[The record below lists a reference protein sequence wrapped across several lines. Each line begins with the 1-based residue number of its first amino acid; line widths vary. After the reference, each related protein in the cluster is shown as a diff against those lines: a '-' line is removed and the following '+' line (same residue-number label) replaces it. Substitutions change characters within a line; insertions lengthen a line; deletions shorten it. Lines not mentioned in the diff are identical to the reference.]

1 MQSIGLYVN
10 RTRPLEWRAQ
20 WATRVNK
27 PCIHLAYI
35 ARPSVS
41 SSYFVL
47 IHSSHSSPLYIWNGL
62 RDIHFS
68 WVYIR
73 SFPSSK
79 MAFLFFQWFSEN
91 PWIILIHSKKDVIL
105 LVLSSSSSPFPNDAN
120 KKRQNE
126 SLGIRKLFFFREKK
140 NKKQTVFFLYSCPA
154 MLHNCTA
161 DPISQFRRVCLHK
174 IIILGRY
181 IYTLSNF
188 PSLFFFK
195 WTLRCVIPL
204 YTCQT
209 SSWLL

>member
-1 MQSIGLYVN
+1 MFFFSWWNAWRLSWLADRNNVLQQSISIWIFFLIWPALLYTFTREMQSIGLHVI
-10 RTRPLEWRAQ
+10 RTRPLECRAQ

-68 WVYIR
+68 WVHIR

-91 PWIILIHSKKDVIL
+91 PWIILIHSKKNVIL
-105 LVLSSSSSPFPNDAN
+105 LTSALFFLLPFP
-120 KKRQNE
+120 E
-126 SLGIRKLFFFREKK
+126 WRK
-140 NKKQTVFFLYSCPA
+140 
-154 MLHNCTA
+154 
-161 DPISQFRRVCLHK
+161 
-174 IIILGRY
+174 
-181 IYTLSNF
+181 
-188 PSLFFFK
+188 
-195 WTLRCVIPL
+195 
-204 YTCQT
+204 
-209 SSWLL
+209 

>member
-1 MQSIGLYVN
+1 MQIAIGEVLARAKLVIWICVRSKNKKKCFFFLDGTLEGCRDWRIATTYCSKVYRFEYFLIWPVLLYTFTREMQSIGLYVI
-10 RTRPLEWRAQ
+10 RIRPLECRAQ

-68 WVYIR
+68 WVHIR

-91 PWIILIHSKKDVIL
+91 PWIILIHSKKNVIL
-105 LVLSSSSSPFPNDAN
+105 LTSALFFLLPFP
-120 KKRQNE
+120 E
-126 SLGIRKLFFFREKK
+126 WRK
-140 NKKQTVFFLYSCPA
+140 
-154 MLHNCTA
+154 
-161 DPISQFRRVCLHK
+161 
-174 IIILGRY
+174 
-181 IYTLSNF
+181 
-188 PSLFFFK
+188 
-195 WTLRCVIPL
+195 
-204 YTCQT
+204 
-209 SSWLL
+209 